1 MEKHYPVNAWV
12 RDAPAPLMRQL
23 GIAGL
28 PLYTSP
34 NFGISLSDMLT
45 VYRWVY
51 CAPGARK
58 PRVRRAAMGKLS
70 RFLFGVFAYVFF
82 FAIFLYFIGFVSN
95 EIVPR
100 SIAVGPASDLLVAL
114 TVDVLLVSLFAIQH
128 SIMARPWFKTALGK
142 YWPNAIERSLYVA
155 MSALALYLL
164 FRFWLPIPAVLW
176 QVENPLLRNAIWG
189 VAGLGWGTV
198 LLSTFLIDHFELFGL
213 RQIWSDWKDR
223 AMPSQ
228 TFRQPFF
235 YKLVRHPIYTG
246 FLMAFWAT
254 PDMSVGH
261 LVFSLAMTLYIFIG
275 IRYEEKDLLDNLGDA
290 YEQYTREVGKVIP
303 GLGKAR

>member
-1 MEKHYPVNAWV
+1 
-12 RDAPAPLMRQL
+12 MRQF
-23 GIAGL
+23 GIVGWL
-28 PLYTSP
+28 LYTPP
-34 NFGISLSDMLT
+34 NFGISLLDRLT
-45 VYRWVY
+45 VYRWGF
-51 CAPGARK
+51 CASDARK
-58 PRVRRAAMGKLS
+58 PTVGRAAMGKLS
-70 RFLFGVFAYVFF
+70 RLLFGVLAYVFF

-95 EIVPR
+95 EVVPR
-100 SIAVGPASDLLVAL
+100 SIAVGPASDLFVAL

-176 QVENPLLRNAIWG
+176 QVENSLLRNAIWG

-213 RQIWSDWKDR
+213 RQIWSDWKGR
-223 AMPSQ
+223 AMPNQ